1 MEQDCDQDSKV
12 EGGEDQLRVESMFS
26 MDKVLSSIP
35 STSIQKEKRK
45 KKIKEITYGKTPG

>member
-45 KKIKEITYGKTPG
+45 KKSKK